1 VAVSEVAAAGRSDP
15 SDPSDNKLT
24 KEEVMAVRK
33 GDRAPTFELPQGP
46 GDVIDLGD
54 FLGREK
60 VVLLFFPLAF
70 SPVCTTELRTVSRE
84 WDEWESLDAR
94 VFGISVDSPF
104 VTSRFREEENIRF
117 PILSDFNK
125 RVSEEYGVLHEE
137 LLGLEG
143 VSKRSVFV
151 IDREGMV
158 VYDWISEN
166 PGVEPD
172 YAEVKQAIEA
182 A

>member
-1 VAVSEVAAAGRSDP
+1 M
-15 SDPSDNKLT
+15 T
-24 KEEVMAVRK
+24 VRK
-33 GDRAPTFELPQGP
+33 GDRAPAFELPQGP
-46 GDVIDLGD
+46 GDMIDLGD
-54 FLGREK
+54 FFGREK

-70 SPVCTTELRTVSRE
+70 SPVCTTELCTVSRE
-84 WDEWESLDAR
+84 WDEWEGLDAR

-125 RVSEEYGVLHEE
+125 RVSEKYGVLHEE

-151 IDREGMV
+151 IDREGTV
-158 VYDWISEN
+158 VYDWISED

-172 YAEVKQAIEA
+172 YAEVKQAVKA